1 MAKRSKRAKKAIESL
16 IKRIEEHFEKL
27 EQDIKESKIDRG
39 RYHYTEIDKSLL
51 DALEDKIKITGG
63 DKEIVREY
71 RRRLEKLKEGFE
83 IS

>member
-51 DALEDKIKITGG
+51 DALEDKLKITGG
-63 DKEIVREY
+63 DLGLVEEFRG
-71 RRRLEKLKEGFE
+71 RLEKLREKME
-83 IS
+83 S